1 MKLSLVLGKGNRVA
15 VPLPSV
21 SQRIQGFLR
30 AAKPNAYCT
39 VCLAKSLGFSLLY
52 KGDPEA
58 IAREAVAGLAPP
70 TVTRATAVCTLC
82 GRRTLV
88 TSARS

>member
-1 MKLSLVLGKGNRVA
+1 MRLSLVFGKGNRVA

-30 AAKPNAYCT
+30 AARPNAYCT

-52 KGDPEA
+52 EGKPEA
-58 IAREAVAGLAPP
+58 IARDAVAGLAPA

-82 GRRTLV
+82 GKRTLV
-88 TSARS
+88 ISARA